1 MKKASEFK
9 SLARDA
15 LRGKWLIAIL
25 AGVIASILGGMGSS
39 GPEINLNFEGGQFGA
54 TLTYADQTILST
66 TGGIHLHP
74 VLQNILIGGAIAIG
88 FVAIIFAV
96 LYFILGSFVKV
107 GYSRFNLDVIDQKDG
122 ELGTLFSYASNW
134 RTTAIAAL
142 LETIYVF
149 LWSLLLFIPGIMAS
163 YSYAMKD
170 FILAEHPELT
180 ASEAIARSKE
190 MMRGNRWRLFCL
202 DFSFIGWIILCT
214 FTLGIGNLW
223 LNPYTQA
230 SHAAF
235 YREVSGTEYCR
246 NGYDYDDEVY
256 EGEVI

>member
-1 MKKASEFK
+1 MKTNQLYKNAA
-9 SLARDA
+9 LAA
-15 LRGKWLIAIL
+15 LKGNWAQAVVATIVLLAITYAIVLPYVAVTPTTADTESGPMFFVLITMAVYIL
-25 AGVIASILGGMGSS
+25 AMILVYY
-39 GPEINLNFEGGQFGA
+39 P
-54 TLTYADQTILST
+54 LS
-66 TGGIHLHP
+66 
-74 VLQNILIGGAIAIG
+74 
-88 FVAIIFAV
+88 
-96 LYFILGSFVKV
+96 V
-107 GYSRFNLDVIDQKDG
+107 GYMYATNRLCAESDNRLTGNMMRDG
-122 ELGTLFSYASNW
+122 FKPWGRNVWGMFLMGLF
-134 RTTAIAAL
+134 
-142 LETIYVF
+142 VF